1 MRSETDPYAEQDN
14 RDAVATSALTRLST
28 YTPKPS
34 NESAARPKVSSRV
47 TAIIGELALRY
58 PPSSSDDAGAARGRL
73 RLLQEDVSDVPVAI
87 LDRACRMLAKTSRF
101 MPTAAEIVEA
111 ARKCLDDDKP
121 HVEKDEATAINTT
134 ARNLK
139 NYEKRSW
146 LRWTKD
152 GHLITLQHPTER
164 CACAGDGRLI
174 EPWFNGSHWEVM
186 RADVDAVRS
195 SYRAHGQKHHVADDG
210 VITMVMIDVQSFAS
224 TA

>member
-1 MRSETDPYAEQDN
+1 MRHETDPYAEQDN

-58 PPSSSDDAGAARGRL
+58 PPSSSEDAGAARGRL

-87 LDRACRMLAKTSRF
+87 LDRACRTLAKTSRF

-121 HVEKDEATAINTT
+121 EVEKSEATAINTSE
-134 ARNLK
+134 RNLE
-139 NYEKRSW
+139 NYKHRSW
-146 LRWTKD
+146 LRWTAA
-152 GHLITLQHPTER
+152 GELFTLQHPTEVR
-164 CACAGDGRLI
+164 ACTGTGRII
-174 EPWFNGSHWEVM
+174 EPFFRDGNWEVM
-186 RADVDAVRS
+186 RDDVEATRT
-195 SYRAHGQKHHVADDG
+195 SYRAHGQKHRVADNG
-210 VITMVMIDVQSFAS
+210 VITMVMPEIGA
-224 TA
+224 